1 MNFYEKVVNLTT
13 GRLDQR
19 TQRVKGWEQASIE
32 YTSAFVTNIHN
43 KIASEIAKVN
53 FNHVQYEINQ
63 KGADTMKSMQG
74 SDIDEVLNWSPK
86 GQPNSTEFWRQMV
99 KKLLLS
105 KKVVLVPTW
114 HNNGITVELT
124 DLQFLGDST
133 NYDEKN
139 VITIV
144 SPFFTDAKTS
154 ILDNALSSIAEK
166 LNQGK
171 LRGFLEVNA
180 NLDSGMAQ
188 FKKKA
193 LETIGLMQEVSTY
206 NGIGVKDAK
215 STLVELKNNY
225 SVLNQEEIDLIKKEL
240 LSAYFMSENILLGTA
255 TQEEQMAFYSNTI
268 LPILTQLE
276 KELTYKLLTTQERR
290 ITRYKKFYERI
301 VIDNQI
307 MKFATI
313 KDLISFWHENTNAP
327 TLMVNEMRLLMGMN
341 PTEGGDVYLTNKNSV
356 AIKSFSDINGTGE
369 IKGKETTETI
379 ETDSKQPSDSD
390 ASE

>member
-1 MNFYEKVVNLTT
+1 MNFYEKVVNMTT

-53 FNHVQYEINQ
+53 FNHVQYEINPM
-63 KGADTMKSMQG
+63 GADTMKTLQG

-86 GQPNSTEFWRQMV
+86 GQANSTEFWRQMV

-105 KKVVLVPTW
+105 KKVTLVPTW
-114 HNNGITVELT
+114 HNNGVTVELT
-124 DLQFLGDST
+124 DLKFLGDST
-133 NYDEKN
+133 NYDEN
-139 VITIV
+139 SAITIV
-144 SPFFTDAKTS
+144 SPFYTDTKTN
-154 ILDNALSSIAEK
+154 ILDNALSSISEK

-180 NLDSGMAQ
+180 NLDNGATM

-193 LETIGLMQEVSTY
+193 LETIQLMQEVSTY

-215 STLVELKNNY
+215 SSLVELKNNY

-240 LSAYFMSENILLGTA
+240 LSAYFMSENIMLGTA
-255 TQEEQMAFYSNTI
+255 SQEEQMAFYSNTI

-290 ITRYKKFYERI
+290 ITRYKKYYERI

-356 AIKSFSDINGTGE
+356 AIKSFSDINSTGE
-369 IKGKETTETI
+369 IDRKENDQTI
-379 ETDSKQPSDSD
+379 ETDSEQPSDSN

>member
-1 MNFYEKVVNLTT
+1 MNFYERVVRRTT

-32 YTSAFVTNIHN
+32 YTSAFVTNVHN

-53 FNHVQYEINQ
+53 FNHVQYEINP

-133 NYDEKN
+133 NYNEKN

-240 LSAYFMSENILLGTA
+240 LSAYFMSESILLGTA
-255 TQEEQMAFYSNTI
+255 SQEEQMAFYSNTI

-369 IKGKETTETI
+369 IKGKETTETV
-379 ETDSKQPSDSD
+379 ETDTEQPSDSD